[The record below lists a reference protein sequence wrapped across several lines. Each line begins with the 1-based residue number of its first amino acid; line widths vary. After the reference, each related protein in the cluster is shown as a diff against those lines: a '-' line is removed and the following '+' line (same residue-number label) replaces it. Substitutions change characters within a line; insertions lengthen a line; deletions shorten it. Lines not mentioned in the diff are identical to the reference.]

1 MPLSARF
8 NFLVFYLFCLYPAAP
23 HTSFVFGMNFT
34 MSQSTCMALTEL
46 KLPLMMCA
54 IDSESDPDCPYEL
67 DVQQARAV
75 NCKLMYK

>member
-1 MPLSARF
+1 MYGFDFLS
-8 NFLVFYLFCLYPAAP
+8 
-23 HTSFVFGMNFT
+23 
-34 MSQSTCMALTEL
+34 EL

-54 IDSESDPDCPYEL
+54 VDSDTDCPYEL